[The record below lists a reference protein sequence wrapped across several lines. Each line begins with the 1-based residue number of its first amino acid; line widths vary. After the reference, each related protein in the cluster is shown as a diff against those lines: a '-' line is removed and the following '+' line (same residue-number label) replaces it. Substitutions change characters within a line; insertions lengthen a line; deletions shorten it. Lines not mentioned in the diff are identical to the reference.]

1 MTEATRRDQLTVLA
15 RKAAVLNKNRQPLM
29 THEEVFQ
36 VANVHPNKSIS
47 YKMMSN
53 PWSNPKKGI
62 VLEQGAIAFLF
73 KPFEVT
79 ALLECDPYCSP
90 SP

>member
-36 VANVHPNKSIS
+36 VADALT
-47 YKMMSN
+47 N
-53 PWSNPKKGI
+53 PFHIK
-62 VLEQGAIAFLF
+62 
-73 KPFEVT
+73 
-79 ALLECDPYCSP
+79 
-90 SP
+90 